1 MVPSPCRLSYN
12 PILIILADRMKL
24 ISSAIRYAGVARVA
38 GRRCFSAAAAPAES
52 PVDAGP
58 ASSTPDEPRVI
69 SPKIQEI
76 VDHIAS
82 LSLLE
87 VSDLNY
93 ALKKKLNIADT
104 PMMAPGMMMAVG
116 AAQPAAAA
124 GEAAAEADI
133 PQKMTF
139 TVKLTKFADGKKIAL
154 IKEIRNIMPNL
165 NLVQAKKFVETAPVN
180 VKEDMGKAEAEEMKA
195 ALEKVGATVEI
206 V

>member
-1 MVPSPCRLSYN
+1 
-12 PILIILADRMKL
+12 MKL
-24 ISSAIRYAGVARVA
+24 ISSAFRCAGVARVA
-38 GRRCFSAAAAPAES
+38 GRRWFSAAAPS
-52 PVDAGP
+52 PIEAGP
-58 ASSTPDEPRVI
+58 AASTPDEPRVI
-69 SPKIQEI
+69 SSKIQEL

-93 ALKKKLNIADT
+93 ALKKKLNITDT

-116 AAQPAAAA
+116 AANPAAGASA
-124 GEAAAEADI
+124 EAAEDDL

-139 TVKLTKFADGKKIAL
+139 TVKLSKFDDGKKIAL
-154 IKEIRNIMPNL
+154 IKEIRNVMPNL

-180 VKEDMGKAEAEEMKA
+180 VKEDLGKAEADELKA
-195 ALEKVGATVEI
+195 ALEKVGATIEI